1 MDKIF
6 IKNLELYAYHGVNPE
21 EKENGQRFFLDIT
34 AAADLREAGLS
45 DDLSRTVSY
54 AKIIKTA
61 SAVFCAEK
69 NDLIERA
76 AERVA
81 DALLTLDSNLVDQF
95 RGFKGIFDRLGYIE
109 GQGLAIFQNA
119 VKFIRGKEL

>member
-6 IKNLELYAYHGVNPE
+6 IENLELYAYHGVNPE

-45 DDLSRTVSY
+45 DDLSDTVSY

-61 SAVFCAEK
+61 ATVFCAEK

-76 AERVA
+76 AQRVA
-81 DALLTLDSNLVDQF
+81 DALLSEY
-95 RGFKGIFDRLGYIE
+95 GRLS
-109 GQGLAIFQNA
+109 A
-119 VKFIRGKEL
+119 VKIAVKKPDAPITATFETVGVTIKRDKK

>member
-6 IKNLELYAYHGVNPE
+6 IRDLELYAYHGVNEE

-34 AAADLREAGLS
+34 AAVDLREAGLT

-54 AKIIKTA
+54 AKIIKTV
-61 SAVFCAEK
+61 SVVFCAEK

-81 DALLTLDSNLVDQF
+81 DALLS
-95 RGFKGIFDRLGYIE
+95 GYDRLSAVTVTVKKPDAPVSAKFGTVGVEIE
-109 GQGLAIFQNA
+109 R
-119 VKFIRGKEL
+119 KGKV